1 MKWQEFNITLQP
13 LIKKFGS
20 FKYTTQYISSNYFYW
35 KDKPQSELL
44 ELVNEC
50 ISFNQQLDLK
60 PATNKEI
67 YLNSTQ
73 QYIQHMDNLT
83 ITEGYLDKLL
93 KDNDCSSVKELVLK
107 NVKIT
112 NQ

>member
-1 MKWQEFNITLQP
+1 MTWQDFNTTLQP

-67 YLNSTQ
+67 HLNSTQ
-73 QYIQHMDNLT
+73 QYIQHMDNLQ
-83 ITEGYLDKLL
+83 ITEGYLDNLL
-93 KDNDCSSVKELVLK
+93 KENNCSSVKELVLR

-112 NQ
+112 L

>member
-1 MKWQEFNITLQP
+1 MDWKTYNVTLQP
-13 LIKKFGS
+13 LIRKFGS

-44 ELVNEC
+44 ALVNEA

-60 PATNKEI
+60 PATNKELF
-67 YLNSTQ
+67 LNSTQ
-73 QYIQHMDNLT
+73 SYINEMNNLK

-107 NVKIT
+107 NVKTSI
-112 NQ
+112 

>member
-1 MKWQEFNITLQP
+1 MDWKSYNVTLQP

-67 YLNSTQ
+67 HLNSTQ
-73 QYIQHMDNLT
+73 QYIKHMDNLT
-83 ITEGYLDKLL
+83 ITEGYLDQLL

>member
-1 MKWQEFNITLQP
+1 MQWDQYNITLQP

-20 FKYTTQYISSNYFYW
+20 FKYTTQYISSNYFFW

-44 ELVNEC
+44 ALVNEA

-60 PATNKEI
+60 PATNKELF
-67 YLNSTQ
+67 LNSTQ
-73 QYIQHMDNLT
+73 SYINEMNNLK

-107 NVKIT
+107 NIKIYD
-112 NQ
+112 

>member
-1 MKWQEFNITLQP
+1 MVWTEYNITLQP

-44 ELVNEC
+44 ELVNEA

-67 YLNSTQ
+67 HLNSTQ
-73 QYIQHMDNLT
+73 QYIHDMNNLQ
-83 ITEGYLDKLL
+83 ITDGYLDKLL
-93 KDNDCSSVKELVLK
+93 KDNDCSSVKELVLRNIK
-107 NVKIT
+107 V
-112 NQ
+112 